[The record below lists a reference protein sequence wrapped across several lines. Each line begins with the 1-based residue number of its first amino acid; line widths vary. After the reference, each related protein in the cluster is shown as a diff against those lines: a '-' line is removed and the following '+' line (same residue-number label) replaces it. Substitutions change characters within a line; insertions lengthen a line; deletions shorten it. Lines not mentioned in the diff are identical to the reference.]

1 MLGIKRSEESRANGI
16 ACDTSGAKKNVG
28 KINDE
33 KGWERCMIQNLK
45 L

>member
-1 MLGIKRSEESRANGI
+1 MLGIKRSEESRASGI
-16 ACDTSGAKKNVG
+16 ASETSRAKKNVG

-33 KGWERCMIQNLK
+33 KGWGRCMIQNLK